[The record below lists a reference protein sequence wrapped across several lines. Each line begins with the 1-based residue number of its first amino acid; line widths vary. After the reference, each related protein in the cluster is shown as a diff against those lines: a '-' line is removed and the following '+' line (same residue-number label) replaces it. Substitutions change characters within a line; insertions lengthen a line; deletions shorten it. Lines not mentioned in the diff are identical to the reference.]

1 MSPVVRLRGARRV
14 PPAAPKP
21 DTREI
26 LAWEDDPMSG
36 AEPVKRPAPAPVP
49 ANLALTILA
58 KAPPLA
64 SHRPGTEAFR
74 YWTGIEALSRGIA
87 LWAPHLAGRGWAAT
101 KRLRVHLDRGQ
112 DLNAYYDRASLSFFH
127 DVTGGRTIY
136 SGESPDVV
144 THELGHAILDA
155 LRPELWDVMSTEAA
169 AFHESFGD
177 LSALLCGLEL
187 PSLRSAVLGETEG
200 HLFRSSRLSRLA
212 ESLGWAIRQ
221 RRPDLVAP
229 DALRNA
235 ANAFF
240 YRPPSALPPSGPDA
254 QLTSEPHSFSR
265 VFTGGAFEAMG
276 LMLAGAARR
285 PGEKD
290 LLAVARDFAALLVH
304 AVQHAAIVP
313 TYFSEVAAQMIEA
326 DRLLLR
332 GRHGA
337 ALRTAFV
344 RRGLLSLESA
354 TARPRT
360 VRRRTPQRAAA
371 REAGIRGHEIAA
383 ATVPLPLIRLAGASL
398 GLGRRVIGVRT
409 AGSAPGLAARAA
421 ALSTGDARSAR
432 PDDAAHAFVE
442 YLVRRGR
449 VDFGSHAES
458 ARAAVHPRTRKTHRV
473 TQQAGRLTLVRRCFD
488 CGLDPA

>member
-1 MSPVVRLRGARRV
+1 MS
-14 PPAAPKP
+14 PAAPA
-21 DTREI
+21 I
-26 LAWEDDPMSG
+26 LAWEDDPMAG
-36 AEPVKRPAPAPVP
+36 AKPVERPPPQSPP
-49 ANLALTILA
+49 ANLALTISS

-64 SHRPGTEAFR
+64 LYRPDTPGFR
-74 YWTGIEALSRGIA
+74 YWAGIEALTRGIL
-87 LWAPHLAGRGWAAT
+87 LWAPHLGERGWAAT
-101 KRLRVHLDRGQ
+101 RRLRVHLDRGQ

-127 DVTGGRTIY
+127 DVVGGRTIY

-155 LRPELWDVMSTEAA
+155 LRPQLWDVMSTEAA

-187 PSLRSAVLGETEG
+187 EGLRRAVLAETG
-200 HLFRSSRLSRLA
+200 GSLFHSSRLSRLA

-229 DALRNA
+229 DCLRNA
-235 ANAFF
+235 VNGYF

-276 LMLAGAARR
+276 LMLASIAKR
-285 PGEKD
+285 PTERH
-290 LLAVARDFAALLVH
+290 LLRVARDFALLLVRAVLQAAVVPAYLSQV
-304 AVQHAAIVP
+304 AVQLV
-313 TYFSEVAAQMIEA
+313 EA
-326 DRLLLR
+326 DRTLTK
-332 GRHGA
+332 GRYGD

-354 TARPRT
+354 TARRRGAPR
-360 VRRRTPQRAAA
+360 RARAAA
-371 REAGIRGHEIAA
+371 TAE
-383 ATVPLPLIRLAGASL
+383 PLPLVRLAGAAF
-398 GLGRRVIGVRT
+398 GLGRRVLAVHVPGAT
-409 AGSAPGLAARAA
+409 AVVTAVGA
-421 ALSTGDARSAR
+421 ALSSGEARTAT
-432 PDDAAHAFVE
+432 PDEAAQAFVE

-449 VDFGSHAES
+449 VDFGRHAE
-458 ARAAVHPRTRKTHRV
+458 RGHVAAHPRTRKTHV
-473 TQQAGRLTLVRRCFD
+473 VAQQAGRLSLVRRCFD

>member
-1 MSPVVRLRGARRV
+1 MSPV
-14 PPAAPKP
+14 PA
-21 DTREI
+21 EI
-26 LAWEDDPMSG
+26 LVWEDDPLSG
-36 AEPVKRPAPAPVP
+36 ADPVKRPPPSPPPAR
-49 ANLALTILA
+49 LALTIAA

-64 SHRPGTEAFR
+64 IYEPGTEGFR
-74 YWTGIEALSRGIA
+74 YWTGIEALLRGIA
-87 LWAPHLAGRGWAAT
+87 LWAPHLGERGWAAT
-101 KRLRVHLDRGQ
+101 KRLRVYLDRGQ

-127 DVTGGRTIY
+127 DVAGSRVIY

-155 LRPELWDVMSTEAA
+155 LQPTLWDVMSTEAA

-187 PSLRSAVLGETEG
+187 QSLREAVLTETGG

-221 RRPDLVAP
+221 SRPDLVAP

-235 ANAFF
+235 VNAFF
-240 YRPPSALPPSGPDA
+240 YRPPSALAPSGPDA

-276 LMLAGAARR
+276 LMLAGAAKK
-285 PGEKD
+285 PTEKH
-290 LLAVARDFAALLVH
+290 LLAVARDFATLLVR

-313 TYFSEVAAQMIEA
+313 AYFSQVAAQMIEA
-326 DRLLLR
+326 DRGLLK
-332 GRHGA
+332 GRHGG

-354 TARPRT
+354 TAKAPP
-360 VRRRTPQRAAA
+360 VRRPTKGGPVRTQRAAA
-371 REAGIRGHEIAA
+371 DSSRAGGSAITGE
-383 ATVPLPLIRLAGASL
+383 PLPMIRLAGAAL
-398 GLGRRVIGVRT
+398 GLGRRVLAVRT
-409 AGSAPGLAARAA
+409 PSGAPGLAAAGS

-432 PDDAAHAFVE
+432 PDEAAQAFVE

-449 VDFGSHAES
+449 VELGSWAEHG
-458 ARAAVHPRTRKTHRV
+458 RVAAHPRTRKTHLV
-473 TQQAGRLTLVRRCFD
+473 TQQAGRLALVRRCFD